1 MGSEIEEM
9 KLESNNKL
17 SSEEST
23 GLLKLF
29 TDRSLRMPLIIS
41 VMMHLSQQLSGINA
55 VCMHVHGFSVH

>member
-9 KLESNNKL
+9 KSEGNTKS

-29 TDRSLRMPLIIS
+29 TDRQWRRPLIIS
-41 VMMHLSQQLSGINA
+41 VVMHLSQQFSGINA
-55 VCMHVHGFSVH
+55 VCV